1 MNQAGY
7 ALVTGASSGIGEC
20 FARALAARQ
29 WNLALAARS
38 GLKLAA
44 LANKL
49 SSAHGIEAVP
59 LPIDL
64 STPTAADELATTLR
78 VRQLDVSLLV
88 NNAGFGARGSFHKLA
103 LDRQSEMLRLN
114 IAALV
119 ELTHLLLP
127 PMIEKKKGAL
137 INVSSTGSF
146 QPVPFSAVYSA
157 SKAFVTSFSMSLAEE
172 LRPYGVVV
180 VTLCPGGTRT
190 NFFKA
195 GHYGQR
201 KYPGGL
207 QDPQEVVAEALKA
220 LDGGGL
226 VVPRLFNKF
235 LLEIQRVVPRSWV
248 PQFSAR
254 IFRDG

>member
-38 GLKLAA
+38 GQKLAA

-64 STPTAADELATTLR
+64 STPTAADELATRLR
-78 VRQLDVSLLV
+78 VRQLDISLLV

-114 IAALV
+114 
-119 ELTHLLLP
+119 
-127 PMIEKKKGAL
+127 
-137 INVSSTGSF
+137 
-146 QPVPFSAVYSA
+146 
-157 SKAFVTSFSMSLAEE
+157 
-172 LRPYGVVV
+172 
-180 VTLCPGGTRT
+180 
-190 NFFKA
+190 
-195 GHYGQR
+195 
-201 KYPGGL
+201 
-207 QDPQEVVAEALKA
+207 
-220 LDGGGL
+220 
-226 VVPRLFNKF
+226 
-235 LLEIQRVVPRSWV
+235 
-248 PQFSAR
+248 
-254 IFRDG
+254 